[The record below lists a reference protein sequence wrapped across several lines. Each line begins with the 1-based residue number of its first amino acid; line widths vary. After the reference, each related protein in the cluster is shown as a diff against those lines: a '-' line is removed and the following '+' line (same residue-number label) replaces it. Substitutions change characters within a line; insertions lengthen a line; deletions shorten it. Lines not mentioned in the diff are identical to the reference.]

1 LSQYNN
7 ILEEHKPSF
16 YLRGDVVKYR
26 DIPIVI
32 GERGCIGKLLE
43 HILFPII
50 GDYLGMEDCWRCPWS
65 FSMTFL

>member
-1 LSQYNN
+1 
-7 ILEEHKPSF
+7 LEEHKPSF

-50 GDYLGMEDCWRCPWS
+50 GDYLGMGDCWRCS
-65 FSMTFL
+65 